1 MKLRWRVLVLAALA
15 AAAAVGTAS
24 DESVR
29 GREAPSWRQVL
40 ARRLPLYGHR
50 NWVVIADSAYP
61 AQSKPGIETVL
72 TGASQLEVVEE
83 ALAQIDKCKHLRPNV
98 YLDAELPYVEEG
110 DARGVTR
117 YRERLKRLLGRR
129 SVSELPHEKII
140 DRLDSAS
147 GKFHVLVL
155 KTEMTLPYTSVFLE
169 LDCGYWGAAAEK
181 RLREAL
187 KKPREA
193 P

>member
-1 MKLRWRVLVLAALA
+1 
-15 AAAAVGTAS
+15 
-24 DESVR
+24 
-29 GREAPSWRQVL
+29 
-40 ARRLPLYGHR
+40 
-50 NWVVIADSAYP
+50 YP
-61 AQSKPGIETVL
+61 AESKPGIETVL
-72 TGASQLEVVEE
+72 TGAGQLEVVEE

-140 DRLDSAS
+140 DRLDAAA
-147 GKFHVLVL
+147 GKFQVLVL